1 MADRAEHQRRVRR
14 TRDRALVLLLLGLVL
29 LLPPVA
35 QIFHLDSKI
44 AGIPVTLLYLF
55 TVWAVLIVGTAW
67 LAPRLSETDDPQDPR
82 S

>member
-1 MADRAEHQRRVRR
+1 MADRAEHQRRARR

-67 LAPRLSETDDPQDPR
+67 LAPRLSETDDSQDPR